1 MAKNRFFIKIINATK
16 NEKTLNLN
24 SIWLNRYFEITPSV
38 DIFFALFLI
47 HDSGSGEKIT
57 LSSSHHNNMMMMM
70 TLWGEDGE
78 TLTSSCPGVAG
89 ARVSVQRA
97 LHWL

>member
-1 MAKNRFFIKIINATK
+1 MLQKIKK
-16 NEKTLNLN
+16 KLNLN
-24 SIWLNRYFEITPSV
+24 SIWLYRDFEITLSV
-38 DIFFALFLI
+38 NIFFLFALFLI
-47 HDSGSGEKIT
+47 RDSGSGEKIT
-57 LSSSHHNNMMMMM
+57 LSSSHHNNMMM

>member
-1 MAKNRFFIKIINATK
+1 MLQK
-16 NEKTLNLN
+16 NEKTLDLN
-24 SIWLNRYFEITPSV
+24 SIWLYRVFEITLSV
-38 DIFFALFLI
+38 NIFLFALFLI
-47 HDSGSGEKIT
+47 RDSGSGEKMT
-57 LSSSHHNNMMMMM
+57 LSSSHHNMMM